1 MSKEA
6 FEKKYG
12 QSWEDTPPHVRKLW
26 LDAWQAATS
35 AQKALNATAR
45 EST

>member
-6 FEKKYG
+6 FEQKYG
-12 QSWEDTPPHVRKLW
+12 QSWSDTWPHGSKLW